1 MEQPHQ
7 VLSVLVEN
15 KPGVLA
21 RVASLLARRGFNIHS
36 LAVGPTAEPGMSKMT
51 VVVNTPE
58 LEQVKKQLH
67 KLINVVKITEM
78 DPSATLE
85 RELMLVRVKAESGR
99 RAEIMA
105 LANIF
110 HATAVDVSAHSIT
123 FQVLGVPS
131 KINDFV
137 DLLRPFGLQE
147 MVKSGRIAMAREPK
161 GRKLKAVTG

>member
-1 MEQPHQ
+1 
-7 VLSVLVEN
+7 
-15 KPGVLA
+15 
-21 RVASLLARRGFNIHS
+21 
-36 LAVGPTAEPGMSKMT
+36 MT
-51 VVVNTPE
+51 IVVVNTTE

-78 DPSATLE
+78 DPATTLE
-85 RELMLVRVKAESGR
+85 RELMLVRVKAEPGR

-161 GRKLKAVTG
+161 GRKLKAVAG